1 MATVPAVDVVVIG
14 AGAVGLS
21 SALELAR
28 AGAHVTVLESAP
40 ELTLGCSSGNAGLVC
55 PSHAAPLASL
65 ASLRLGL
72 RSLRSREGPLA
83 LAPRVELLP
92 WLLRFT
98 AASTPA
104 RERAATGTM
113 RALAEASHELHR
125 LYSEQLGTGL
135 VPRGTLDVY
144 ETEAALARGK
154 THAAEPVEL
163 LTAEDAR
170 AFEPALAN
178 GIAGA
183 IFHPGE
189 LSGDPAEFVRAV
201 GAAVREAG
209 VDVRLGTEVLRLD
222 VAAGRVAAVET
233 GQGRLAPGTVV
244 LAAGAWNRG
253 LARTAGLSVPVEG
266 GKGYHVDYE
275 PSDGDPRVP
284 VFVSESRVAVTRLPG
299 RLRLTGVLALQ
310 GLDLSVDERRLAAV
324 ERVGARRIAGLEG
337 RRRLDVWAGL
347 RPCSPD
353 GLPIIGRPEAYENLV
368 VATGHG
374 MLGFSL
380 APVTG
385 RLVAQLVTGA
395 EPELDLAPVRPD
407 RFRGYSGAIRR
418 RYAASD
424 RGFEARSKTEPGEP
438 E

>member
-1 MATVPAVDVVVIG
+1 LDVVVIG

-28 AGAHVTVLESAP
+28 AGAEVTVLESAP
-40 ELTLGCSSGNAGLVC
+40 ELALGCSSGNAGLVC

-72 RSLRSREGPLA
+72 RSLPSRDGPLA
-83 LAPRVELLP
+83 IAPRPELVP

-98 AASTPA
+98 AASTPS
-104 RERAATGTM
+104 RERAATSTM
-113 RALAEASHELHR
+113 RVLAAASHELHG

-135 VPRGTLDVY
+135 TPRGTLDVY
-144 ETEAALARGK
+144 ESEAGLERGK
-154 THAAEPVEL
+154 AHAAEPVEL
-163 LTAEDAR
+163 LTPKEAR
-170 AFEPALAN
+170 TFEPALAA

-189 LSGDPAEFVRAV
+189 LSGDPAEFVRALS
-201 GAAVREAG
+201 AAVREAG
-209 VDVRLGTEVLRLD
+209 VEVRLGTQVLRLD
-222 VAAGRVAAVET
+222 VAGGRVAAVET
-233 GQGRLAPGTVV
+233 VRERLTPGTVV

-253 LARTAGLSVPVEG
+253 LARTAGLSVPVEA

-275 PSDGDPRVP
+275 PSERDPRVP
-284 VFVSESRVAVTRLPG
+284 VFVAESRVAVSRLPG
-299 RLRLTGVLALQ
+299 RLRITGVLALQ
-310 GLDLSVDERRLAAV
+310 GLDLSVDARRLAAV

-337 RRRLDVWAGL
+337 RKRVEVWAGL

-353 GLPIIGRPEAYENLV
+353 GLPIIGSPEACDNLV

-374 MLGFSL
+374 MLGFAL

-385 RLVAQLVTGA
+385 RLVAQLITGT
-395 EPELDLAPVRPD
+395 EPAIDLAPLHPD
-407 RFRGYSGAIRR
+407 RF
-418 RYAASD
+418 
-424 RGFEARSKTEPGEP
+424 
-438 E
+438 